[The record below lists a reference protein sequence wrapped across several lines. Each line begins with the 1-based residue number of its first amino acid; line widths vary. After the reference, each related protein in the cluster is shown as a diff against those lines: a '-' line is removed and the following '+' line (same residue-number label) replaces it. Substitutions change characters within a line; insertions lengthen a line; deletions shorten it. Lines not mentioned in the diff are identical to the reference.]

1 VDVPVTDRLAID
13 GGKPVRDTFLP
24 YGKQWLGP
32 EEEAKVL
39 EVLRSDWVTTGPVTR
54 EFEEAFAAFV
64 GAKHAVACHTGTAAL
79 HLAVSALGVEPGDE
93 VVTTPFTFAATSNAV
108 LYRGGT
114 PVFADVQ
121 ADTKNV
127 SPANVAKAVTK
138 RTKAVIPVH
147 YAGHP
152 VDLDEVHAIAR
163 EHDLAV
169 IEDAAHA
176 VSAEYRGRRIGG
188 LSDLSIFS
196 FHPVKQMTTGEGGM
210 VTTNDEELAAKVRA
224 FRAHGVVTDPETRF
238 GKGGSYFYEM
248 KHLGHR
254 FYMTEMQ
261 AAIGV
266 VQLGKL
272 AGFQRRRREIV
283 DRYNRELAAI
293 DGVALPVTRPYV
305 THAWHL
311 YAIEL
316 TAPWLEGRRDDV
328 FAAMRAENIGVNV
341 HYIPVHYHPYYREK
355 LGFRRGMFPVAERAY
370 ERILTLPL
378 FPRMTDEDAADV
390 VHALRKVIDAHA
402 GVRHRAG

>member
-1 VDVPVTDRLAID
+1 
-13 GGKPVRDTFLP
+13 
-24 YGKQWLGP
+24 
-32 EEEAKVL
+32 
-39 EVLRSDWVTTGPVTR
+39 
-54 EFEEAFAAFV
+54 
-64 GAKHAVACHTGTAAL
+64 
-79 HLAVSALGVEPGDE
+79 VSALGVGPGDE

-127 SPANVAKAVTK
+127 DPANVAKAVTK
-138 RTKAVIPVH
+138 DTKAIIPVH

-152 VDLDEVHAIAR
+152 VDLDEIHAVAR
-163 EHDLAV
+163 DHSLAV

-176 VSAEYRGRRIGG
+176 VSAEYRGRKVGG

-210 VTTNDEELAAKVRA
+210 VTTNDDDLAAKVRA

-272 AGFQRRRREIV
+272 AEFQRRRREIV
-283 DRYNRELAAI
+283 AFYDRELAAV
-293 DGVALPVTRPYV
+293 DGISLPVTRPYV

-341 HYIPVHYHPYYREK
+341 HYIPVHLHPYYRDT
-355 LGFRRGMFPVAERAY
+355 LGFRQGMFPVAERAY
-370 ERILTLPL
+370 ARTLTLPL
-378 FPRMTDEDAADV
+378 FPRMADGDAEDV
-390 VHALRKVIDAHA
+390 VRAVRKVLE
-402 GVRHRAG
+402 GLRS

>member
-1 VDVPVTDRLAID
+1 MTDPLAID

-39 EVLRSDWVTTGPVTR
+39 EVLRSDYVTTGPVTR
-54 EFEEAFAAFV
+54 EFEEAFARFV

-79 HLAVSALGVEPGDE
+79 HLAVSALGVGPGDE

-127 SPANVAKAVTK
+127 DPAEVAKAVTG
-138 RTKAVIPVH
+138 KAKAILPVH
-147 YAGHP
+147 FAGHP

-163 EHDLAV
+163 ERGLAV

-176 VSAEYRGRRIGG
+176 VGAEYRGRKVGG
-188 LSDLSIFS
+188 LSEISIFS

-210 VTTNDEELAAKVRA
+210 VTTNDDDLAAKVRA

-283 DRYNRELAAI
+283 AFYDRELAAI
-293 DGVALPVTRPYV
+293 DGITLPVTRPYV
-305 THAWHL
+305 AHAWHL
-311 YAIEL
+311 YTVEL
-316 TAPWLEGRRDDV
+316 TAPWLAGRRDDV

-341 HYIPVHYHPYYREK
+341 HYIPVHLHPYYRDT
-355 LGFRRGMFPVAERAY
+355 LGFRSGMSPVAERAY
-370 ERILTLPL
+370 ARILTLPL
-378 FPRMTDEDAADV
+378 FPRMTDGDAADV
-390 VHALRKVIDAHA
+390 VEALAKVVGAIRGA
-402 GVRHRAG
+402 RAPTGAVA